1 MLDDL
6 SPMEI
11 AFTFIASLVASS
23 ISYLFLISTF
33 GPDVPLELILFSAL
47 PVNVAALFCA
57 LLVFC
62 FVFYLLVRLFRGRP
76 DGDFLP
82 DDLPDFDAD

>member
-6 SPMEI
+6 SPTEI
-11 AFTFIASLVASS
+11 ALDCFISLVASG
-23 ISYLFLISTF
+23 ISYIFLVSTF

-47 PVNVAALFCA
+47 PVNVASLFGA

-62 FVFYLLVRLFRGRP
+62 FVFYILVGLRRRRH
-76 DGDFLP
+76 DDDFFP
-82 DDLPDFDAD
+82 DDLPDFDTD